1 MAIMRVSSVPRI
13 HRPSRTEFHEQ
24 YVLPQRP
31 VILTGVLDDWPCSG
45 RWSPEYFASTFGDH
59 RVKVEIQESQE
70 PITYFAKRKYLDT
83 ALATFV
89 SMLDIES
96 PIHYLSQWPILRDV
110 SLLAREVGSLESF
123 QVLPS
128 YVPRALQHRLRLQPN
143 FWFGPAGAF
152 STLHFDNADNL
163 FAQVYGRKRFVLFA
177 PDQRSYLYYPWT
189 ETQLI
194 HFSPVDIANPDLKR
208 FPLFAQ
214 AQAMDCTLSPGDL
227 LFLPAKWWHYVY
239 ACTTSISLS
248 HWWYSR
254 PISWQRLRDEPIRLR
269 SVYHLYIRPRLRRAR
284 KMPRSAV

>member
-1 MAIMRVSSVPRI
+1 MHVSSVPRI
-13 HRPSRTEFHEQ
+13 HKPSRAELYEQ
-24 YVLPQRP
+24 CVQPQRP
-31 VILTGVLDDWPCSG
+31 AILTGMLDDWPCSG

-59 RVKVEIQESQE
+59 QVEVEIQGNQE
-70 PITYFAKRKYLDT
+70 PSSYFPERKHLHTD
-83 ALATFV
+83 LATFV

-110 SLLAREVGSLESF
+110 SLLQRDVGSLERY

-128 YVPRALQHRLRLQPN
+128 YVPRALQKHLRLQPN

-152 STLHFDNADNL
+152 SPLHFDNADNL
-163 FAQVYGRKRFVLFA
+163 FAQIHGEKRFVLFS
-177 PDQRSYLYYPWT
+177 PDQRENLYYPWT

-194 HFSPVDIANPDLKR
+194 HFSPVNVADPDLER

-214 AQAMDCTLSPGDL
+214 ARAMDCTLVPGDL

-254 PISWQRLRDEPIRLR
+254 PISWQRLADEPVRLR
-269 SVYHLYIRPRLRRAR
+269 SLYHLYIRPRLRRGRPA
-284 KMPRSAV
+284 